1 MTSLRP
7 RGADD
12 LGLRRA
18 LSDRLLPLL
27 VAAMIFLAAL
37 ALAGAIAASGLA
49 AHWQGGASTLLTV
62 QVPQPESPAAK
73 TTRADAVGAV
83 LKATPGLTSR
93 RLGQAEFAAIL
104 RPWLGDEPP
113 ALALALPAVFE
124 VQRLPGTPQPPD
136 IEARLTEAAP
146 GTLVEKN
153 GVWFERLALLAR
165 SLQLS
170 AALALVVVGLVAMA
184 VTSVATR
191 AGLAAR
197 REAILIVHGLG
208 ATDRMIARQF
218 ARRVTL
224 LVFSGAI
231 IGLVVSVPLLLG
243 LASITAPFQ
252 PDLPQNGA
260 PSDLLR
266 ALPPLL
272 WSLLPVLPVAAAAIG
287 WLTAQATVR
296 AWLSGLP

>member
-1 MTSLRP
+1 MASFRP

-37 ALAGAIAASGLA
+37 ALAGAIAAAGLA
-49 AHWQGGASTLLTV
+49 AHWQGNAATLLTV
-62 QVPQPESPAAK
+62 QVPQPDAPAGSGS
-73 TTRADAVGAV
+73 RADAVAAV
-83 LKATPGLTSR
+83 LKATPGLTAR
-93 RLGQAEFAAIL
+93 RLGTAEFAAIL
-104 RPWLGDEPP
+104 RPWLGGETP

-124 VQRLPGTPQPPD
+124 VQRLPGAQPPD
-136 IEARLTEAAP
+136 IDQTLNKAAP

-165 SLQLS
+165 SLQIS
-170 AALALVVVGLVAMA
+170 AALALFVVGLVATA

-218 ARRVTL
+218 ADRVTL
-224 LVFSGAI
+224 LVFSGAV
-231 IGLVVSVPLLLG
+231 IGLILSIPLLLS
-243 LASITAPFQ
+243 LATITAPFQ
-252 PDLPQNGA
+252 PAMPQNGA
-260 PSDLLR
+260 PADLLR
-266 ALPPLL
+266 ALPATL
-272 WSLLPVLPVAAAAIG
+272 WTLLPTLPFAAAAIG
-287 WLTAQATVR
+287 WLTAQTTVR

>member
-1 MTSLRP
+1 MASFRP
-7 RGADD
+7 KGADD

-27 VAAMIFLAAL
+27 VAAMIFLAAM

-49 AHWQGGASTLLTV
+49 AHWQGTAATLLTV
-62 QVPQPESPAAK
+62 QVPQPEAPTGSV
-73 TTRADAVGAV
+73 TRADAVSAV
-83 LKATPGLTSR
+83 LKATPGLTAR
-93 RLGQAEFAAIL
+93 RLGSAEFAAIL
-104 RPWLGDEPP
+104 KPWLGDETP

-124 VQRLPGTPQPPD
+124 VQRLPGTQPPD
-136 IEARLTEAAP
+136 IAQALNNAAP

-165 SLQLS
+165 SLQIS
-170 AALALVVVGLVAMA
+170 AALALFTVGLVATA

-197 REAILIVHGLG
+197 RDAILIVHGLG

-224 LVFSGAI
+224 LVFSGAL
-231 IGLVVSVPLLLG
+231 IGLILSVPLLLG
-243 LASITAPFQ
+243 LATITAPFQ
-252 PDLPQNGA
+252 PGMPQDGTPA
-260 PSDLLR
+260 DLLR
-266 ALPPLL
+266 ALPTTL
-272 WSLLPVLPVAAAAIG
+272 WALLPALPAAAAAIG
-287 WLTAQATVR
+287 WLTAHVTVR
-296 AWLSGLP
+296 AWLSGLV

>member
-1 MTSLRP
+1 MASLRP

-37 ALAGAIAASGLA
+37 ALAGAIAAAGLA
-49 AHWQGGASTLLTV
+49 AHWQGGAATLLTV
-62 QVPQPESPAAK
+62 QVPQPDAPAAAG
-73 TTRADAVGAV
+73 TRADAVAAL
-83 LKATPGLTSR
+83 LKSTPGLAAR
-93 RLGQAEFAAIL
+93 RLGTADFAAIL
-104 RPWLGDEPP
+104 RPWLGDEP
-113 ALALALPAVFE
+113 ASLALALPAVFE
-124 VQRLPGTPQPPD
+124 VQRLGRGPPPD
-136 IEARLTEAAP
+136 LEAALTQAAP

-153 GVWFERLALLAR
+153 GVWFDRLALLAR

-170 AALALVVVGLVAMA
+170 AALALFVVGLVAMA

-208 ATDRMIARQF
+208 ATDRMIAGQF

-224 LVFSGAI
+224 LVFAGAI
-231 IGLVVSVPLLLG
+231 IGLILAVPLLLG
-243 LASITAPFQ
+243 LATITAPFQ
-252 PDLPQNGA
+252 PDAPQTGQPA
-260 PSDLLR
+260 DLLR
-266 ALPPLL
+266 TLPPLL
-272 WSLLPVLPVAAAAIG
+272 WASLPALPVAAAAIG

>member
-1 MTSLRP
+1 MASLRP

-37 ALAGAIAASGLA
+37 ALAGAIAAAGLA
-49 AHWQGGASTLLTV
+49 AHWRGGASSLFTV
-62 QVPQPESPAAK
+62 QVPQPDAPAGK
-73 TTRADAVGAV
+73 RSRAEAVGAV
-83 LKATPGLTSR
+83 LNATPGLTAR
-93 RLGQAEFAAIL
+93 RLGPTEFAAIL

-113 ALALALPAVFE
+113 SLAFALPAVFE
-124 VQRLPGTPQPPD
+124 VQRQAEAANTD
-136 IEARLTEAAP
+136 IAAALAQAAP
-146 GTLVEKN
+146 GTLVENN

-165 SLQLS
+165 SLQIS
-170 AALALVVVGLVAMA
+170 AALALLVVGLVATA

-197 REAILIVHGLG
+197 RDAILIVHGLG

-218 ARRVTL
+218 ARRITL
-224 LVFSGAI
+224 LVFAGAV
-231 IGLVVSVPLLLG
+231 IGLIVSVPLLLG
-243 LASITAPFQ
+243 LATITAPFQ
-252 PDLPQNGA
+252 PGLPQTGA
-260 PSDLLR
+260 PADLLR
-266 ALPPLL
+266 TLPPLL
-272 WSLLPVLPVAAAAIG
+272 WTLLPALPLAAAAIG

>member
-1 MTSLRP
+1 MASLRP

-37 ALAGAIAASGLA
+37 ALAGATAASGLA
-49 AHWQGGASTLLTV
+49 AHWQGGAATLLTV
-62 QVPQPESPAAK
+62 QVPQPDGPAAG
-73 TTRADAVGAV
+73 TTRADAVQAV
-83 LKATPGLTSR
+83 LLATPGLATH
-93 RLGQAEFAAIL
+93 RLSTAEFAGIL

-113 ALALALPAVFE
+113 SLALALPAVFE
-124 VQRLPGTPQPPD
+124 VQRLPGAQPPD
-136 IEARLTEAAP
+136 IEARLTQVAP

-165 SLQLS
+165 SLQIS
-170 AALALVVVGLVAMA
+170 AALALFVVGLVAMA

-197 REAILIVHGLG
+197 RDAILIVHGLG
-208 ATDRMIARQF
+208 ATDGIIARQF

-224 LVFSGAI
+224 LVFVGAV
-231 IGLVVSVPLLLG
+231 IGLILSVPMLLA

-252 PDLPQNGA
+252 PNLPQTGA
-260 PSDLLR
+260 PADLLR
-266 ALPPLL
+266 ALPPTL
-272 WSLLPVLPVAAAAIG
+272 WALLPTLPMAAAAIG

-296 AWLSGLP
+296 AWLSGLA

>member
-1 MTSLRP
+1 MASLRP

-37 ALAGAIAASGLA
+37 ALAGAIAAAGLA
-49 AHWQGGASTLLTV
+49 AHWQGNAANLLTV
-62 QVPQPESPAAK
+62 QVPQPEAPSGN
-73 TTRADAVGAV
+73 TTRADAVAAV
-83 LKATPGLTSR
+83 LKATPGLTAR
-93 RLGQAEFAAIL
+93 RLGSAEFAAIL
-104 RPWLGDEPP
+104 RPWLGDETP

-124 VQRLPGTPQPPD
+124 VQRLPGAQPPD
-136 IEARLTEAAP
+136 LDPPLEKAAP

-165 SLQLS
+165 SLQIS
-170 AALALVVVGLVAMA
+170 AALALLVVGLVATA

-224 LVFSGAI
+224 LVFCGAV
-231 IGLVVSVPLLLG
+231 IGLVLSVPLLLG
-243 LASITAPFQ
+243 LATITAPFQ
-252 PDLPQNGA
+252 PGTPQTGA
-260 PSDLLR
+260 PSDLLH
-266 ALPPLL
+266 ALPPTL
-272 WSLLPVLPVAAAAIG
+272 WAMLPTLPLAAAAIG

-296 AWLSGLP
+296 AWLAGLP

>member
-1 MTSLRP
+1 MASFRP
-7 RGADD
+7 KGADD

-49 AHWQGGASTLLTV
+49 AHWQGNAATLLTV
-62 QVPQPESPAAK
+62 QVPQPEAPSGNV
-73 TTRADAVGAV
+73 TRAEAVAAV
-83 LKATPGLTSR
+83 LKSTPGLTAR
-93 RLGQAEFAAIL
+93 RLGAAEFAAIL
-104 RPWLGDEPP
+104 KPWLGDETP

-124 VQRLPGTPQPPD
+124 VQRLPGAQPSD
-136 IEARLTEAAP
+136 IDQLLDKAAP

-165 SLQLS
+165 SLQIS
-170 AALALVVVGLVAMA
+170 AALAVFVVGLVATA

-224 LVFSGAI
+224 LVFSGAV
-231 IGLVVSVPLLLG
+231 IGLLLSVPLLLG
-243 LASITAPFQ
+243 LATITAPFQ
-252 PDLPQNGA
+252 PGVPQNGA
-260 PSDLLR
+260 PADLLR
-266 ALPPLL
+266 TLPTTLWALLPALPI
-272 WSLLPVLPVAAAAIG
+272 AAAAIG